1 MKPSS
6 RFRRLPALAALA
18 ILLSGCAS
26 LPFRLPFTGRNGL
39 ERGIS
44 QEELRDELHAYASRF
59 SGLVS
64 TAAEEISTDSQDTR
78 VRRRALLWSSR
89 MNPAVQEAAFLPNP
103 QLGYVRALTIAVM
116 MRRYLTEGDG
126 RALFGPAQDIAVSA
140 AETLEADASS
150 IGTRFLTPSELAR
163 VQTEVDDIAGRF
175 PIQGT
180 QFSLVRARQATEAVR
195 SNNVLTE
202 VASLPLAPF
211 RALQGVDTG
220 AAAVRDFNQ
229 TARRFATI
237 VSTLPEEL
245 RGEMQL
251 LLFDAE
257 ELRAVQQSLAAFE
270 SAASSADRAS
280 LAMEQLPADL
290 RAVLDD
296 QVRSILVDSEGTIG
310 QAAQAVAEARELA
323 APLQETALQLREA
336 SALWR
341 EILGPHEP
349 GPRESDE
356 RPFDIRE
363 WNTTAQSIGAS
374 AAELRGLATE
384 LRGLSGSAG
393 VDRLFWRA
401 VALLVLFFALLLAYR
416 VLVARLVQRG

>member
-6 RFRRLPALAALA
+6 RFCRLSALAALA
-18 ILLSGCAS
+18 VLLSSCAS
-26 LPFRLPFTGRNGL
+26 LPFQLPFTGRNGL
-39 ERGIS
+39 ERGFS
-44 QEELRDELHAYASRF
+44 QEELRDELNAYASRF

-64 TAAEEISTDSQDTR
+64 TAAEEISAGSQDVRT
-78 VRRRALLWSSR
+78 RRRALLWSLR
-89 MNPAVQEAAFLPNP
+89 MNPPVQDAAFHPNP
-103 QLGYVRALTIAVM
+103 QLGYVRALTVAVM
-116 MRRYLTEGDG
+116 MRRYLTTGDG
-126 RALFGPAQDIAVSA
+126 RALFGPSQDIAVA
-140 AETLEADASS
+140 TTEALEADAFS
-150 IGTRFLTPSELAR
+150 IGARFLTPSELER
-163 VQTEVDDIAGRF
+163 VRTEVLDIAGRF

-237 VSTLPEEL
+237 VSGLPEEL

-257 ELRAVQQSLAAFE
+257 ELQAVQQSLAAIE
-270 SAASSADRAS
+270 SAAASADRAS
-280 LAMEQLPADL
+280 LAMEQLPAEL

-296 QVRSILVDSEGTIG
+296 QVRSILVESEGTVG
-310 QAAQAVAEARELA
+310 QAARAVAEARELT

-349 GPRESDE
+349 GPRGPDE

-363 WNTTAQSIGAS
+363 WDAAAQTIGAS
-374 AAELRGLATE
+374 AVELRGLASE
-384 LRGLSGSAG
+384 LQGFSGSAG
-393 VDRLFWRA
+393 IDRLFWRA

>member
-6 RFRRLPALAALA
+6 RFCRLPALAALA
-18 ILLSGCAS
+18 VLLSSCAS
-26 LPFRLPFTGRNGL
+26 LPFQLPFTGRNGL

-44 QEELRDELHAYASRF
+44 KEELSDEINAYASRF
-59 SGLVS
+59 AGLVS
-64 TAAEEISTDSQDTR
+64 TAAEEISAGSQDPV
-78 VRRRALLWSSR
+78 VRRRALLWSLR
-89 MNPAVQEAAFLPNP
+89 LNPAVQEAAFLPNP
-103 QLGYVRALTIAVM
+103 QRGYVRVLTIAVM
-116 MRRYLTEGDG
+116 MRRYLTTGDG
-126 RALFGPAQDIAVSA
+126 SVLFGPAQDTAIATA
-140 AETLEADASS
+140 KALETDAFA
-150 IGTRFLTPSELAR
+150 IGTRFLTPAELER
-163 VQTEVDDIAGRF
+163 VRREVDDIAGRF

-180 QFSLVRARQATEAVR
+180 QFSLVRASQATEAVHT
-195 SNNVLTE
+195 SNVLTE
-202 VASLPLAPF
+202 VATLPLAPF

-237 VSTLPEEL
+237 VSALPEEL

-270 SAASSADRAS
+270 SAAASADRAS

-323 APLQETALQLREA
+323 APLQDTALQLREA

-349 GPRESDE
+349 GPRGPDE
-356 RPFDIRE
+356 RPFDVRE
-363 WNTTAQSIGAS
+363 WEAAARAISAS
-374 AAELRGLATE
+374 AVEMRGLATE
-384 LRGLSGSAG
+384 LGGLSGSGG

-401 VALLVLFFALLLAYR
+401 VALLVLFFALLSAYR

>member
-1 MKPSS
+1 MKPSPRS
-6 RFRRLPALAALA
+6 RRLPALAVLA
-18 ILLSGCAS
+18 VLLSGCAS

-44 QEELRDELHAYASRF
+44 QEELTDELNAYAASF
-59 SGLVS
+59 SGRVS
-64 TAAEEISTDSQDTR
+64 TASEEISAGSQDPR
-78 VRRRALLWSSR
+78 VRRRALLWSLR
-89 MNPAVQEAAFLPNP
+89 MNPPVQEAAFLPNP
-103 QLGYVRALTIAVM
+103 QRGYVRVLTIAVM
-116 MRRYLTEGDG
+116 MRRYLTSGDG
-126 RALFGPAQDIAVSA
+126 RALFGPAQEIAVST
-140 AETLEADASS
+140 AELLERDALA
-150 IGTRFLTPSELAR
+150 IGTRFLTSSELER
-163 VQTEVDDIAGRF
+163 VRREVDDIASRF

-180 QFSLVRARQATEAVR
+180 QFSLVQASQATEAVR
-195 SNNVLTE
+195 SSNVLTE
-202 VASLPLAPF
+202 VATLPLAPF

-237 VSTLPEEL
+237 VSALPEEL

-257 ELRAVQQSLAAFE
+257 ELQAVKQSLAAIE
-270 SAASSADRAS
+270 SAAASADRAS

-290 RAVLDD
+290 RAILDD
-296 QVRSILVDSEGTIG
+296 QVRSILVDSEGTVS
-310 QAAQAVAEARELA
+310 QAAQAVAEAREIA

-341 EILGPHEP
+341 EILGPHEQ
-349 GPRESDE
+349 GPRGPDE
-356 RPFDIRE
+356 RPFDVRE
-363 WNTTAQSIGAS
+363 WEAAAQSIGAS
-374 AAELRGLATE
+374 AVELRGLAAE
-384 LRGLSGSAG
+384 LEGLSGSAG

-416 VLVARLVQRG
+416 VLAARLVRRG